1 MARFRKS
8 TRPQWVDRIKVLHP
22 AWKVPSS
29 VCGKRSPGETIGFP
43 WYVKSWGF
51 LVWKRKFDQK
61 QSWKRAFRLMAWPW
75 FFFLL
80 WMWDNWYFK
89 SRNRDFSIPYSFRD
103 PYRVISFRIHMDIY
117 TYFIWWFLAHHSIL
131 MQIYLLYFNYSSY
144 DFICRCIYV
153 KTKQLLNSNLNKNT
167 DLQTTN
173 YGELGHRN
181 YNINY
186 DITVLNVSFVHM
198 WS

>member
-1 MARFRKS
+1 MK
-8 TRPQWVDRIKVLHP
+8 TWVQIDGVTMI
-22 AWKVPSS
+22 
-29 VCGKRSPGETIGFP
+29 
-43 WYVKSWGF
+43 
-51 LVWKRKFDQK
+51 
-61 QSWKRAFRLMAWPW
+61 

-80 WMWDNWYFK
+80 SMWDNWYFK
-89 SRNRDFSIPYSFRD
+89 SRNRDFGIPYSFRD
-103 PYRVISFRIHMDIY
+103 PYRMISFRIHMDIY

-198 WS
+198 WFQMHVTRGYIHSCKHNSECKQNSSEMFLNVGY